1 MQTSHAATLI
11 ELPAAGVL
19 LAQGPQA
26 VDLLHAQLT
35 QDLRNWPDGSAR
47 MAAMC
52 TPQGRMLA
60 DFLLWREADGSI
72 ALLLD
77 ATVLEATLKR
87 LRMFILRLQCSLRD
101 ASAQRRVFGLL
112 EPSEAAIDSPRA
124 SLAMW
129 QLRHDAGVTEIRLP
143 DAPGLRRVLLV
154 AHGEAGLAELRSR
167 HAGLAAAGEWDWK
180 LAEIRAGIGHVG
192 AATTQ
197 RFVPQMLNYEAL
209 GAIDFHKGCY
219 PGQEVVARTQY
230 RGAVKRRTFPVR
242 SEQPMAA
249 GDEVFSTDDPE
260 QPCGMIV
267 GAAPA
272 GGGRWEALA
281 ELKLSALEHGELR
294 LRGADGAPLQR
305 GELPYALPVEA

>member
-1 MQTSHAATLI
+1 MQSPHDATLT

-35 QDLRNWPDGSAR
+35 QDLRDWPEGSAR

-60 DFLLWREADGSI
+60 DFLLWRESDGAI

-77 ATVLEATLKR
+77 AALLEATLKR
-87 LRMFILRLQCSLRD
+87 LRMFILRLKCSLED

-112 EPSEAAIDSPRA
+112 EPLEAVAGSLPA
-124 SLAMW
+124 SLGVW
-129 QLRHDAGVTEIRLP
+129 QLRHDAGVTGIRLP
-143 DAPGLRRVLLV
+143 DAPGLRRTLLV
-154 AHGEAGLAELRSR
+154 AHGEPGLAALRAR
-167 HAGLAAAGEWDWK
+167 HAGLAAGSEQDWQ

-242 SEQPMAA
+242 GAQPMAA
-249 GDEVFSTDDPE
+249 GDEVFSTDDPA

-272 GGGRWEALA
+272 GDGRWEALA

-294 LRGADGAPLQR
+294 LRGADGAPLQA
-305 GELPYALPVEA
+305 GELPYALPAEA

>member
-1 MQTSHAATLI
+1 MQAPHCSTLT
-11 ELPAAGVL
+11 ELSAAGVL

-35 QDLRNWPDGSAR
+35 QDLRDWPDGSAR

-60 DFLLWREADGSI
+60 DFLLWREPDGSI

-77 ATVLEATLKR
+77 AALLEPTLKR
-87 LRMFILRLQCSLRD
+87 LRMFILRLKCSLQD

-112 EPSEAAIDSPRA
+112 EPSEAAVGSPRA
-124 SLAMW
+124 SLGVW
-129 QLRHDAGVTEIRLP
+129 QLRHDADVTEIRLP
-143 DAPGLRRVLLV
+143 DAPGLRRMLLV

-167 HAGLAAAGEWDWK
+167 AAGLAAGSDEDWQ